1 MINRKK
7 ESTYPVYM
15 SSMPNVKITV
25 LRRLDPS
32 ELFDEMPVTHVRDL
46 KACDRVEDGQEFI
59 VKGLDMPEGFCPP
72 AWVAIVGNVRTMMF
86 GGNMPWLKEKGT
98 TVTCCTDG
106 LRPVIFK
113 LERME

>member
-1 MINRKK
+1 
-7 ESTYPVYM
+7 M

-25 LRRLDPS
+25 LKRLDPS

-72 AWVAIVGNVRTMMF
+72 AWTAIVGNVRTIMF